1 MIAVQADLS
10 MAFFH
15 VARKIFRFLGF
26 YVFLAEIIDAEQ
38 GSYHI
43 QVFFHKGTSSYK
55 CHYLTYIYYNKFFRQ
70 SIGKLSYFTAYLI
83 LNSNKSLWKPL

>member
-15 VARKIFRFLGF
+15 VAWKIFRFLGF

-70 SIGKLSYFTAYLI
+70 SIGKLSYFTAYL
-83 LNSNKSLWKPL
+83 KF